1 MFKTLAFAASL
12 ATLTVAL
19 TTGCT
24 NMTAPA
30 APAMLASGA
39 LVAPNGMTL
48 YTFDRDAAGSGKSVC
63 NGPCAALWP
72 PMMAVASDKPT
83 GAYTVVTRDDGTMQ
97 WAYKGKPVYFYKPDQ
112 KAGDRTGDNFRDVWH
127 IIKE

>member
-1 MFKTLAFAASL
+1 MYIKTLALAASA
-12 ATLTVAL
+12 ATMIVAS
-19 TTGCT
+19 GCAS
-24 NMTAPA
+24 MSAPA
-30 APAMLASGA
+30 APAMLSSGA

-48 YTFDRDAAGSGKSVC
+48 YTFDKDAAGKSTC

-72 PMMAVASDKPT
+72 PLMAAASDKPS
-83 GAYTVVTRDDGTMQ
+83 GAYTLVTRDDGTMQ

>member
-1 MFKTLAFAASL
+1 MFKTLALAATA
-12 ATLTVAL
+12 ATVFIAS
-19 TTGCT
+19 GCAS
-24 NMTAPA
+24 MSAPP
-30 APAMLASGA
+30 APAMLANGA

-48 YTFDRDAAGSGKSVC
+48 YTFDKDTAGSGKSTC

-72 PMMAVASDKPT
+72 PLMAGTNDQPN
-83 GAYTVVTRDDGTMQ
+83 GAYSVVTRDDGTRQ